1 MAAESTMH
9 PVERELLAGLDAE
22 EARMWEDSDSEG
34 QRRRHPR
41 RRSRRHSR
49 RKRDPSYGDLSEAV
63 GSIDEALLSDE
74 ERHYRAA
81 RRRAE
86 QKVELSRKA
95 FRAAI
100 ITLPLL
106 IFLPF
111 AGVIA
116 LVVFGIDLGR
126 RAFQLF
132 YEPQLRERFM
142 NEEIQRRVQTHV
154 VRERESLEGEQ
165 HRSLEQLSASIAHE
179 IRNPI
184 TAAKSLV
191 QQMGEHPD
199 DADLAEY
206 ARVAVTELERVERSI
221 SHLLR
226 FAREEETRSRP
237 IVMEEVV
244 ESALETFRDR
254 CARSGVRIERRFD
267 ASGELE
273 GDAEQL
279 RRVVINLVANAI
291 DALEAARVES
301 PEVEV
306 SLGENLAGSEV
317 WLRVADNGLGL
328 DETTRERIFDPFFTS
343 REQGTGLGLALCR
356 KIVDRHGGTIE
367 VDSEPGEGTRFV
379 LSFPKTARGSGS
391 GQTTGAGPQARTR

>member
-1 MAAESTMH
+1 MMVAESSMH
-9 PVERELLAGLDAE
+9 RIERELLEGLHAG
-22 EARMWEDSDSEG
+22 EARMFEDPDSGEP
-34 QRRRHPR
+34 RRRHPR
-41 RRSRRHSR
+41 RRSCGHLR
-49 RKRDPSYGDLSEAV
+49 RKRHADRDYGDVAEEA
-63 GSIDEALLSDE
+63 GSLDDALLSDE

-126 RAFQLF
+126 RAFRLF
-132 YEPQLRERFM
+132 YEPRLRERFM

-226 FAREEETRSRP
+226 FAREEETRTRP

-244 ESALETFRDR
+244 E
-254 CARSGVRIERRFD
+254 
-267 ASGELE
+267 
-273 GDAEQL
+273 
-279 RRVVINLVANAI
+279 
-291 DALEAARVES
+291 
-301 PEVEV
+301 
-306 SLGENLAGSEV
+306 
-317 WLRVADNGLGL
+317 
-328 DETTRERIFDPFFTS
+328 
-343 REQGTGLGLALCR
+343 
-356 KIVDRHGGTIE
+356 
-367 VDSEPGEGTRFV
+367 
-379 LSFPKTARGSGS
+379 
-391 GQTTGAGPQARTR
+391 